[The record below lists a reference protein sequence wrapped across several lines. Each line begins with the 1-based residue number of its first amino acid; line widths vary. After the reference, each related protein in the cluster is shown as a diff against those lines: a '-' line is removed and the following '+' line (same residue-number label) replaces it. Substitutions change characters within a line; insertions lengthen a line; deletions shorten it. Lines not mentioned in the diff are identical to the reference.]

1 MAKKGYPGLVLV
13 PPSDRTIFRRRLLRW
28 GLFII
33 ALIWSAST
41 LTVWLPISD
50 DRANCQSGIGQ
61 EGSNNS
67 ATNCGPP
74 QSVTEPPPNQDDFS
88 LTPVSQAEGLADPEN
103 STPPPIPVSDP
114 PATQNHRDQDSKP
127 KSPDPAHQPSD
138 HNLAPQGTVKS
149 ASSLPPS
156 KSIPNSD
163 IDVRIADRLTTQH
176 NHSQDSKPTSSD
188 LANRPIDHN
197 VAPSGNER
205 SAPNLPPPKP
215 TQNPDVDARLA
226 EQGDAFAQ
234 YRLGRYYAQRDG
246 RQTPESVKWYKKA
259 ASGLHRLA
267 ESSNGQAM
275 YVLGVMYAYGR
286 GVPRD
291 TEQARRWLIQAVE
304 NKVLAAQPVLASL
317 QAHTSADPKR
327 R

>member
-41 LTVWLPISD
+41 LTVWRPISD

-67 ATNCGPP
+67 AQNCGPL
-74 QSVTEPPPNQDDFS
+74 QSVTEPPPNQNDFS
-88 LTPVSQAEGLADPEN
+88 LTPVSQAEGLAEPQN
-103 STPPPIPVSDP
+103 STPPPTPDSDP
-114 PATQNHRDQDSKP
+114 PAAQNNHEQGSKL
-127 KSPDPAHQPSD
+127 KSPDPAHQPSN
-138 HNLAPQGTVKS
+138 HNVAPQGTVKS

-156 KSIPNSD
+156 KSIQNPD
-163 IDVRIADRLTTQH
+163 IDVRIADRLATQH
-176 NHSQDSKPTSSD
+176 NHSQDSKPQSSE
-188 LANRPIDHN
+188 LANRAVDHN

-205 SAPNLPPPKP
+205 STSSLPPPKP

-246 RQTPESVKWYKKA
+246 RQTPESISWYKKA

-267 ESSNGQAM
+267 ESGNGQAM

-291 TEQARRWLIQAVE
+291 REQARRWLTQAVE
-304 NKVLAAQPVLASL
+304 QKVTAAQPVLASL